1 MSSVFYLGVLSC
13 IIIVSIFA
21 SGFANHSQQKR
32 LRQRKLVQQL
42 RNSAD
47 HFALIA
53 ASIAQFSS
61 NKSMAAEFIGM
72 AISNYQRIL
81 HLDAESEH
89 TQNSLQ
95 NAQQLAQQLGSG
107 TLRNDADAE
116 FNILRVKQQLNDA
129 CHIFK
134 KMLNSGTLSGE
145 VYKEYHREL
154 TWLYVNIEVDM
165 LVRQGDEARHKKD
178 KLRSMSYYQNA
189 LNLLK
194 RSAIIDPRKQEKI
207 NAITDAL
214 ALKV

>member
-13 IIIVSIFA
+13 IIVASIFA
-21 SGFANHSQQKR
+21 SGFANHSQKKR
-32 LRQRKLVQQL
+32 LRQRKLIQQL

-47 HFALIA
+47 HFAQI
-53 ASIAQFSS
+53 SVRIAQFSS

-81 HLDAESEH
+81 RLDADSEH

-107 TLRNDADAE
+107 TLQNDADAE
-116 FNILRVKQQLNDA
+116 FNIHRVKQQLNDA

-134 KMLNSGTLSGE
+134 KMLDSGTLSAE
-145 VYKEYHREL
+145 LYKEYHQEL
-154 TWLYVNIEVDM
+154 IWLYVSIEVDV

-178 KLRSMSYYQNA
+178 RLRSMSYYQNA

-194 RSAIIDPRKQEKI
+194 KSAMIDPRKQEKI

-214 ALKV
+214 AIKV